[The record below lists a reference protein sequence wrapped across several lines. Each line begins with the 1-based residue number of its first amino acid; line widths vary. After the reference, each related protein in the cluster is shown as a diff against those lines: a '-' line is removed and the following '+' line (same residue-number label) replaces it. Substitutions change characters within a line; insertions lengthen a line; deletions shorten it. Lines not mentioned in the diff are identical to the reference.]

1 MNGIGEKVQICYEA
15 CIIFDKYKKQ
25 WTVPVGEIVQVVVIK
40 RENRVGVEVLAEK
53 QIHHDV
59 LPLEAAAAMVVV

>member
-15 CIIFDKYKKQ
+15 CVIFDKYEKQ
-25 WTVPVGEIVQVVVIK
+25 RTVLVGEIVQAVVIK
-40 RENRVGVEVLAEK
+40 RENGVGVEVLAEK
-53 QIHHDV
+53 QILHDV